1 MEQRE
6 GYVEHI
12 KFRNDENGYTIFQ
25 LSRPGEPE
33 ELTCVG
39 VFPDISEGEYVLLS
53 GDMTT
58 HVLYGEQL
66 QVSKF
71 EISVPKDRLAME
83 RYLGSGAI
91 KGIGVTMASRIVSK
105 FGDDTFRILEREP
118 ERLAE
123 IKGISDR
130 MAREFHEQFREK
142 QGMRNAMMYL
152 QQYHISGDLA
162 VKIYK
167 QYGDSMRDILE
178 NNPYRMIEDI
188 NGIGFKTAD
197 SIAERMGISGES
209 EYRIRAGVLYALQ
222 LASQYGHVYLPD
234 RELIRFCVDLLGVRE
249 DSLSH
254 IIESLSIDRKLKIV
268 TKQTDDCTELQVYS
282 WPSYFAEIAVARM
295 LCNLNTRSDIDEG
308 FVMHRLRKIEDNLD
322 IELDEIQRRA
332 VLEASRNGVMIL
344 TGGPGT
350 GKTTTINAIISLFES
365 NGKSILL
372 AAPTGRAAKRM
383 TEATGREAKTIH
395 RLLEVTRM
403 NPDGNDF
410 RHGIF
415 ARDESNPLETD
426 VVIIDEVSMVDI
438 HLMNALLRA
447 IPVGTRLILVGDG
460 DQLPSVGPGNVLR
473 DILASGTFA
482 SVCLTKIFRQAEESD
497 IVVNAHKIR
506 NGEDIRLDNKSKDF
520 FIMRRSDPSVII
532 SVVSELVRDKLP
544 KYVEA
549 TPMDIQVL
557 TPMRKGELGVEN
569 LNRMLQ
575 DFMNPKNEQKVEYA
589 TRGVVFR
596 EGDKIMQI
604 RNNYQMEWEVRS
616 ARGTIMDS
624 GMGIYNGDI
633 GVIKKINRFAEE
645 MEVLFDDNKTVYYPF
660 SSSEDLEHAYAVTIH
675 KSQGS
680 EYPAVVMPV
689 LSGPRMLMT
698 RNLLYTAV
706 TRATRCVTIV
716 GSENAIHQ
724 MIANANEQKRYTG
737 LCDRIM
743 ECSR

>member
-12 KFRNDENGYTIFQ
+12 KFRNAENGYTIFM
-25 LSRPGEPE
+25 LTRPGERE

-39 VFPDISEGEYVLLS
+39 VFPDLSEGEYVRVE
-53 GDMTT
+53 GDMIT

-66 QVSKF
+66 QVSKY
-71 EISVPKDRLAME
+71 EICVPKDKLAME

-91 KGIGVTMASRIVSK
+91 KGIGVTMAARIVAR

-123 IKGISDR
+123 IKGISER
-130 MAREFHEQFREK
+130 MAREFHASFQEK

-152 QQYHISGDLA
+152 QQYYISGELA

-167 QYGDSMRDILE
+167 QYGDSMREVLE
-178 NNPYRMIEDI
+178 NNPYQLIEDI

-197 SIAERMGISGES
+197 GIAEKMGISGES
-209 EYRIRAGVLYALQ
+209 EYRIRAGILYALQ
-222 LASQYGHVYLPD
+222 LAAQSGHVYLPD
-234 RELIRFCVDLLGVRE
+234 RELIRFCTGLLEVQA

-254 IIESLSIDRKLKIV
+254 IIDSLSIERKLKIV
-268 TKQTDDCTELQVYS
+268 KKVTDDGEEAQVYS

-295 LCNLNTRSDIDEG
+295 LCNLNTPVNADE
-308 FVMHRLRKIEDNLD
+308 VQIMHRLESIEKNLD
-322 IELDEIQRRA
+322 IELDDIQRLA
-332 VLEASRNGVMIL
+332 VLTAARNGVMIL

-350 GKTTTINAIISLFES
+350 GKTTTINAIINLFES
-365 NGKSILL
+365 RGLNILL

-383 TEATGREAKTIH
+383 TEATGREARTIH

-473 DILASGTFA
+473 DILASGVFA

-506 NGEDIRLDNKSKDF
+506 SGMDIRLDNKSKDF
-520 FIMRRSDPSVII
+520 FIMRRSDPAVII

-544 KYVEA
+544 RYVEA

-569 LNRMLQ
+569 MNRMLQ
-575 DFMNPKNEQKVEYA
+575 DFLNPKNEQKVEYA
-589 TRGVVFR
+589 TRGIVFR
-596 EGDKIMQI
+596 EGDKVMQI

-616 ARGTIMDS
+616 ARGTILDS

-645 MEVLFDDNKTVYYPF
+645 MEVLFDENKTVYYPF
-660 SSSEDLEHAYAVTIH
+660 SSTEDLEHAYAVTIH

-680 EYPAVVMPV
+680 EYPAVVMPI
-689 LSGPRMLMT
+689 LSGPQMLLT

-737 LCDRIM
+737 LCDRIR
-743 ECSR
+743 ECMR

>member
-12 KFRNDENGYTIFQ
+12 KFRNSENGYTIFQ
-25 LSRPGEPE
+25 LSSPGEAD

-39 VFPDISEGEYVLLS
+39 VFPELTEGEYVRVE

-66 QVSKF
+66 QVGKY
-71 EISVPKDRLAME
+71 EICVPKDRLAME
-83 RYLGSGAI
+83 RYLASGAI
-91 KGIGVTMASRIVSK
+91 KGIGVTMASRIVAK
-105 FGDDTFRILEREP
+105 FGDDTFRIFEREP

-123 IKGISDR
+123 IRGISDR
-130 MAREFHEQFREK
+130 MAREFHASFQEK

-152 QQYHISGDLA
+152 QQYNISGELA

-167 QYGDSMRDILE
+167 QYGDSLRDVLE
-178 NNPYRMIEDI
+178 HNPYQLIEDI
-188 NGIGFKTAD
+188 SGIGFKTAD
-197 SIAERMGISGES
+197 GIAERMGISGES
-209 EYRIRAGVLYALQ
+209 EFRIRAGILYALQ
-222 LASQYGHVYLPD
+222 LASQSGHVYLPD
-234 RELIRFCVDLLGVRE
+234 GELIRYCTGLLGVKE

-254 IIESLSIDRKLKIV
+254 IIETLSLERKLKIV
-268 TKQTDDCTELQVYS
+268 RKQTDDGEERQVYS

-295 LCNLNTRSDIDEG
+295 LCNLNQRETIDEG
-308 FVMHRLRKIEDNLD
+308 FVFHRLRSIEKNLD
-322 IELDEIQRRA
+322 IELDEIQRQA

-350 GKTTTINAIISLFES
+350 GKTTTINSIIGLFES
-365 NGKSILL
+365 KGKNILL

-383 TEATGREAKTIH
+383 TEATGREARTIH

-403 NPDGNDF
+403 SPDGNDF

-473 DILASGTFA
+473 DILESGVFA

-520 FIMRRSDPSVII
+520 FIMRRSDPSVIL

-549 TPMDIQVL
+549 TAMDIQVL

-569 LNRMLQ
+569 LNRILQ
-575 DFMNPKNEQKVEYA
+575 AYLNPQDERKVEHA
-589 TRGVVFR
+589 TRGIVFR
-596 EGDKIMQI
+596 EGDKVMQI
-604 RNNYQMEWEVRS
+604 KNNYQMEWEIRT
-616 ARGTIMDS
+616 ARGTVTEN

-633 GVIKKINRFAEE
+633 GVITKINRFAEE
-645 MEVLFDDNKTVYYPF
+645 MEILFDENKTVYYPF
-660 SSSEDLEHAYAVTIH
+660 SATEDLEHAYAVTIH

-680 EYPAVVMPV
+680 EYPAVVLPI
-689 LSGPRMLMT
+689 LSGPQMLLT

-716 GSENAIHQ
+716 GSENAIRQ
-724 MIANANEQKRYTG
+724 MIANANERKRYTG
-737 LCDRIM
+737 LCDRIW